1 MLAVIL
7 LKGCYPTLD
16 EQAKTPEEALTP
28 VRFFYPDFHDDMD
41 IKSLELAV
49 ENNMEYLNGL
59 EPDDVFYYGENEF
72 TCSHVI
78 ESQKLL
84 LKIIKAAKNPDELK
98 QEIKK
103 QFNLYRATGR
113 AGDRDVLFT
122 GYFEPVYDAR
132 MEPDDVYKYPIYS
145 IPGDIIKIDLS
156 PFRSK
161 YAGETLTAR
170 IEGRKVL
177 PYYSRKEIE
186 ESSVL
191 KNRNLEIAWLKD
203 PLDVAFLH
211 IQGSGSLRLPD
222 EEYITVGYEGS
233 NGRPYQ
239 SIGRY
244 LLDKNYMTKE
254 EMSMQGIRR
263 YLKEHPGIVEDV
275 LNFNPSYVFFRMLE
289 GEPLGNIEVPVTPG
303 RTIALDSGLFPK
315 GALCFIECEKP
326 VVNQSGEIENWTGFS
341 RFVMNQDTGG
351 AIKGAGRVDIFWGS
365 GEYAEIA
372 AGHMN
377 HEGKLYVL
385 IKKP

>member
-1 MLAVIL
+1 
-7 LKGCYPTLD
+7 
-16 EQAKTPEEALTP
+16 
-28 VRFFYPDFHDDMD
+28 MD

-49 ENNMEYLNGL
+49 ENNMEYLHRL
-59 EPDDVFYYGENEF
+59 KPDYVFNYGGNRF

-78 ESQKLL
+78 KSQKLL
-84 LKIIKAAKNPDELK
+84 LKIIKTVKGPHELK
-98 QEIKK
+98 KEIKRH
-103 QFNLYRATGR
+103 FVVYRATGR

-122 GYFEPVYDAR
+122 GYFEPVYDGR
-132 MEPDDVYKYPIYS
+132 IKPDDIYKYPIYGT
-145 IPGDIIKIDLS
+145 PDDIVKIDLS
-156 PFRSK
+156 QFRSK
-161 YAGETLTAR
+161 YRGDILTAR
-170 IEGRKVL
+170 IEGRKIL

-186 ESSVL
+186 ERSVL

-211 IQGSGSLRLPD
+211 IQGSGRLRLSG

-233 NGRPYQ
+233 NGRPYN

-244 LLDKNYMTKE
+244 LIENNYMTRE
-254 EMSMQGIRR
+254 EMSMQGIRGF
-263 YLKEHPGIVEDV
+263 LKEHPEKLNDV
-275 LNFNPSYVFFRMLE
+275 LNHNPSYVFFRIL
-289 GEPLGNIEVPVTPG
+289 GNDLLGNIEVPITPG
-303 RTIALDSGLFPK
+303 RTVALDAELFPK

-326 VVNQSGEIENWTGFS
+326 VVNSSGEIEKWADFS

-351 AIKGAGRVDIFWGS
+351 AIKGAGRADIFWGR
-365 GEYAEIA
+365 GQYAELT